1 MDMMINN
8 VRVLTN
14 IPDCPLIEEGFVGI
28 RDGQFSLVSLVQPR
42 IMAHIFVEGTGK
54 TLVPAAL
61 LAPLQVLLQGET
73 DVIWLE
79 ATADAVLLEGAVE
92 YDGLEEIRLS
102 QISMILRQGTVLWQ
116 KVM

>member
-14 IPDCPLIEEGFVGI
+14 RPECPLIEEGFVGI
-28 RDGQFSLVSLVQPR
+28 RDGQFTLVSLVQPR
-42 IMAHIFVEGTGK
+42 IMARTFVDGAGK

-61 LAPLQVLLQGET
+61 LGPVQALLQGET
-73 DVIWLE
+73 DTIWPE
-79 ATADAVLLEGAVE
+79 APADAVLLEGAVDYE
-92 YDGLEEIRLS
+92 GLEEIRLS
-102 QISMILRQGTVLWQ
+102 QIRMILRQGTVLWQ